1 VLRGKS
7 FTDKDTELISNVNKI
22 AGAVKVHKFT
32 DLKVIKTELPLD
44 YLEEGMMGHLPLEGR
59 MLIDEYYK
67 ALFLNDD
74 NPEAYNINYWE
85 NYFKISSQTLRN
97 IFNYVFFPI
106 PDPKNPSE
114 VAKILYFKDF
124 DLANRRKL
132 ISDMSSEEYKEY
144 LEKTEHRPELEE
156 LKRLDYIKYQE
167 TATEPRMSD
176 RTVPYTY
183 EQLDEELENIHQSPL
198 MQEVDKNIQTLV
210 EKEATKI
217 LLDKDVAI
225 ALEQLKQKRIEVAR
239 NKMIEEQRQ
248 NITNEKDS
256 ENKNT
261 KNSTN
266 ESNTDEIKNK

>member
-1 VLRGKS
+1 
-7 FTDKDTELISNVNKI
+7 
-22 AGAVKVHKFT
+22 
-32 DLKVIKTELPLD
+32 
-44 YLEEGMMGHLPLEGR
+44 
-59 MLIDEYYK
+59 
-67 ALFLNDD
+67 
-74 NPEAYNINYWE
+74 
-85 NYFKISSQTLRN
+85 
-97 IFNYVFFPI
+97 
-106 PDPKNPSE
+106 
-114 VAKILYFKDF
+114 
-124 DLANRRKL
+124 
-132 ISDMSSEEYKEY
+132 
-144 LEKTEHRPELEE
+144 
-156 LKRLDYIKYQE
+156 
-167 TATEPRMSD
+167 MSD